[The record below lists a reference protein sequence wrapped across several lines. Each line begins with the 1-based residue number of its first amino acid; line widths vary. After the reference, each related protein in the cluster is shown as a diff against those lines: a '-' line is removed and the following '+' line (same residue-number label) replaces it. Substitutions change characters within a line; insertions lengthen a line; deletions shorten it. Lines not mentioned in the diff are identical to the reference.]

1 MPHSSSP
8 SRNVV
13 GLLTPHTGGFYY
25 GTVMNGI
32 LKAVRRHNAV
42 AVAFETSR
50 LRLLRGS
57 EVLSS
62 ARVDGWLAINEFS
75 DSPLLAELRARGER
89 IVHVHSKPE
98 VETGATVLPD
108 NEGGCRS
115 VAEHLIWHGHRRI
128 AFAGNLVHIDVAERY
143 GGYRAA
149 LKAESLEIEAA
160 LVFDTPHHKEADGR
174 AVAKKLIEMRQAYS
188 AAGSSKPPVSA
199 LVAATDR
206 LALGALS
213 AFQEAGYR
221 VPEDFAIVGF
231 DDADAAQ
238 FADPPLTTVRQSF
251 AEVASCAVT
260 ELLTAIREERAPKA
274 LLRVPTQPVV
284 RRSCGCLLSQSV
296 PPEIQGQRSER
307 IQGLTRELLA
317 QAGRNRLGGVA
328 LAEWPEAQKIAEVIE
343 LAATGAPNEEVVRSH
358 WWSGFLATKRDAES
372 AVRVM
377 ELIEATLRSWVG
389 VPEEGR
395 ERSLAILRDL
405 RVALMHE
412 WQRSE
417 RKMVSH
423 YESVTEAAYRL
434 SNAISHSGA
443 DPSQDLSWIR
453 WSNAQHACC
462 ALWSDRLKSLE
473 PGLSLGPESFA
484 PVSGTSSRLR
494 VTGEYTASLGVLPN
508 ARHTSISAAQFPP
521 WQILETAEREGAI
534 VSVASVPRSR
544 GGEFGLLAVV
554 APLAFEHLEY
564 VGTPGDWAVQLGAA
578 LDRAQAERELRASA
592 ELDALTGLAN
602 RTTLLARINA
612 LRLAKESP
620 TFALLFIDLDDFKK
634 VNDSLG
640 HDAGDQLLIQIAER
654 LTSQV
659 GGVRDPAG
667 QNLVGR
673 VGGDEFVIVLSG
685 VRDEAATV
693 EQVRALQ
700 DRLREPYSLLGRTV
714 FVSASIG
721 VNFGQG
727 VEADAQELLRDAD
740 TAMYRAKMQGRAR
753 HEIFH
758 RGMHAQAV
766 EKLHL
771 DARLR
776 LAIEQ
781 NELELW
787 YQPIIN
793 LATGK
798 DVGAEALIRW
808 RNPEQGVLS
817 PARFLAVAEDV
828 GLAIPISEWV
838 IRRACSEVAL
848 VERSFGPGLYVN
860 VNVPAAHI
868 KQAGFVE
875 FVEGALAEAKLTGRS
890 LGIELVE
897 SALLDEPTKCA
908 QALMRLRALGVRI
921 AIDDFGTG
929 YSSLAYLRDFPVS
942 ALKID
947 RSFIQNVPGDARDN
961 GIARAIIAMGQELS
975 LGIVAEG
982 IETADQ
988 MQFLKQAGCDYGQG
1002 YLMSMPLE
1010 FSVYMARL
1018 SAVRSLAPPMASL
1031 RVDRGS
1037 DHPLTMAR

>member
-1 MPHSSSP
+1 MLSSP
-8 SRNVV
+8 SQPPRIVV

-32 LKAVRRHNAV
+32 LKAVRKNNAV
-42 AVAFETSR
+42 AIAFETSR
-50 LRLLRGS
+50 LRLLRGA
-57 EVLSS
+57 EILSS

-75 DSPLLAELRARGER
+75 DSPLLAELRARGAM
-89 IVHVHSKPE
+89 IVHVHSRPE
-98 VETGATVLPD
+98 DESGATVLPD
-108 NEGGCRS
+108 NEGGCRA
-115 VAEHLIWHGHRRI
+115 VTAHLIWHGHRRL
-128 AFAGNLVHIDVAERY
+128 AFAGNLIHIDVAERY

-149 LKAESLEIEAA
+149 LAAEGIPLESP
-160 LVFDTPHHKEADGR
+160 LVFDTVHHKEADGR
-174 AVAKKLIEMRQAYS
+174 AVANQLIEMRRAFEHGR
-188 AAGSSKPPVSA
+188 APGPPVTA

-206 LALGALS
+206 LAMGAI
-213 AFQEAGYR
+213 ATFTEAGYR
-221 VPEDFAIVGF
+221 VPEDFAVVGF
-231 DDADAAQ
+231 DDFDAAQ
-238 FADPPLTTVRQSF
+238 FVDPPLTTVRQSF
-251 AEVASCAVT
+251 GEVASCAVT
-260 ELLTAIREERAPKA
+260 ELLSAVRDGRAPRA

-284 RRSCGCLLSQSV
+284 RRSCGCLLSRSV
-296 PPEIQGQRSER
+296 PPSLSGLQTER
-307 IQGLTRELLA
+307 IEGLTRELLA
-317 QAGRNRLGGVA
+317 QAGRNRLGSISID
-328 LAEWPEAQKIAEVIE
+328 EWPDARKIAEVVE
-343 LAATGAPNEEVVRSH
+343 LAARGEAGNEVVRAD
-358 WWSGFLATKRDAES
+358 WWRGFLAFKRDAES

-377 ELIEATLRSWVG
+377 ELLEASLRAWSG
-389 VPEEGR
+389 DTDGQK
-395 ERSLAILRDL
+395 SFAILRDL
-405 RVALMHE
+405 RVSLMHE
-412 WQRSE
+412 WQRAE

-434 SNAISHSGA
+434 ANAISHSKA

-453 WSNAQHACC
+453 WGNAQHACC
-462 ALWSDRLKSLE
+462 ALWPERSSTMDPRRSLQ
-473 PGLSLGPESFA
+473 PESG
-484 PVSGTSSRLR
+484 VSLLGGANRLR
-494 VTGEYTASLGVLPN
+494 VTGEYTASLGALP
-508 ARHTSISAAQFPP
+508 TSRSGTISASHFPP
-521 WQILETAEREGAI
+521 TQIIETAEREGAI
-534 VSVASVPRSR
+534 VSVASIPRGR

-592 ELDALTGLAN
+592 ELDSLTGLSN
-602 RTTLLARINA
+602 RATLLARINA
-612 LRLAKESP
+612 LRLAKDSP
-620 TFALLFIDLDDFKK
+620 LFALLFIDLDDFKK

-640 HDAGDQLLIQIAER
+640 HDAGDQLLIQIAAR
-654 LTSQV
+654 LTDQLT
-659 GGVRDPAG
+659 GPRDPLG
-667 QNLVGR
+667 QNVVGR
-673 VGGDEFVIVLSG
+673 VGGDEFVVVLTG
-685 VRDEAATV
+685 IEGEADTV
-693 EQVRALQ
+693 EIVRALQ

-721 VNFGQG
+721 VNFGRG
-727 VEADAQELLRDAD
+727 TEADAQELLRDAD

-793 LATGK
+793 LATGR

-808 RNPEQGVLS
+808 RNPEQGLLS

-838 IRRACSEVAL
+838 IRRAVEELAL
-848 VERSFGPGLYVN
+848 IERSFGPGLYVN

-868 KQAGFVE
+868 KQADFVE
-875 FVEGALAEAKLTGRS
+875 FIEKTLSGAKVSGRS
-890 LGIELVE
+890 FGIELVE
-897 SALLDEPTKCA
+897 SALLDEPAKCA
-908 QALMRLRALGVRI
+908 LALTRLRSLGVRI

-942 ALKID
+942 TLKID
-947 RSFIQNVPGDARDN
+947 RSFVTNVPGDARDN
-961 GIARAIIAMGQELS
+961 GIARAIVAMGQELG

-988 MQFLKQAGCDYGQG
+988 MQFLKQSGCDYGQG

-1010 FSVYMARL
+1010 FPAYLARL
-1018 SAVRSLAPPMASL
+1018 SSLRSFAPPPSV
-1031 RVDRGS
+1031 RRIEQGS
-1037 DHPLTMAR
+1037 EHPRTAAR

>member
-1 MPHSSSP
+1 
-8 SRNVV
+8 
-13 GLLTPHTGGFYY
+13 
-25 GTVMNGI
+25 MNGI
-32 LKAVRRHNAV
+32 LKAVRRNNAV

-50 LRLLRGS
+50 LRMLRGS

-98 VETGATVLPD
+98 IETGATVLPD

-115 VAEHLIWHGHRRI
+115 VTEHVIWHGHRRI

-143 GGYRAA
+143 AGYRAA
-149 LKAESLEIEAA
+149 LKAENIDLEAA
-160 LVFDTPHHKEADGR
+160 LVFDTPHHKEVDGR
-174 AVAKKLIEMRQAYS
+174 AVAQQLIELRRAQS
-188 AAGSSKPPVSA
+188 SGSGKSPVTA

-206 LALGALS
+206 LALGALA
-213 AFQEAGYR
+213 AFLEAGYR
-221 VPEDFAIVGF
+221 VPEDFVVVGF

-260 ELLTAIREERAPKA
+260 ELLAAIREERPPKA
-274 LLRVPTQPVV
+274 VLRVPTQPVV
-284 RRSCGCLLSQSV
+284 RRSCGCLLSHSL
-296 PPEIQGQRSER
+296 PPNLGGPPSER
-307 IQGLTRELLA
+307 VQSLTRELLA
-317 QAGRNRLGGVA
+317 QAGRNRLGGVP
-328 LAEWPEAQKIAEVIE
+328 LSDWPEAQKIAQVIDM
-343 LAATGAPNEEVVRSH
+343 AASGVPTSEVVRGD

-377 ELIEATLRSWVG
+377 ELIESTLRGWIESAG
-389 VPEEGR
+389 GGP

-412 WQRSE
+412 WQRAE

-434 SNAISHSGA
+434 ANSISHSSS

-462 ALWSDRLKSLE
+462 ALWSERLRSLE
-473 PGLSLGPESFA
+473 PGLSLRPESLA
-484 PVSGTSSRLR
+484 PASGSSTRLR
-494 VTGEYTASLGVLPN
+494 ITGEYTASLGVLPN
-508 ARHTSISAAQFPP
+508 PGKVSIAAAHFPP

-534 VSVASVPRSR
+534 VSVASVPRGR

-602 RTTLLARINA
+602 RTTLLARINS
-612 LRLAKESP
+612 LRLAKDAPS
-620 TFALLFIDLDDFKK
+620 FALLFIDLDDFKK

-659 GGVRDPAG
+659 GGARDPAG

-673 VGGDEFVIVLSG
+673 VGGDEFVVVLSG
-685 VRDEAATV
+685 NASEEATV
-693 EQVRALQ
+693 DLVRALQ

-838 IRRACSEVAL
+838 IRRACNEVAAI
-848 VERSFGPGLYVN
+848 ERSFGPGLYVN

-875 FVEGALAEAKLTGRS
+875 FVENTLAETRISGRA

-908 QALMRLRALGVRI
+908 QALTRLRAIGVRI

-942 ALKID
+942 TLKVD
-947 RSFIQNVPGDARDN
+947 RSFIKNVPGEARDN
-961 GIARAIIAMGQELS
+961 GIVRAIVAMGQELG
-975 LGIVAEG
+975 LGVVAEG
-982 IETADQ
+982 IETVDQ
-988 MQFLKQAGCDYGQG
+988 MQFLKAAGCDYGQG

-1010 FSVYMARL
+1010 FPVYLARL
-1018 SAVRSLAPPMASL
+1018 SATRSLAPPLSS
-1031 RVDRGS
+1031 RRGERAS
-1037 DHPLTMAR
+1037 DHPQTIAR